1 MILFRLNR
9 KRCIPGERVFFHDHT
24 STRLGSTLAQILG
37 QKAKFISSKLHTY
50 PAAHRRARGLTK
62 SISNFVQIKRCEF
75 PYNVEAKIL
84 LLCALLIAAVIFWA
98 PPIAAAQQ
106 APVAVADDAALPN
119 APGFGESIAAPAEGE
134 GTHKASATISGTVLD
149 TNGSEVQ
156 NASVKLT
163 GRAGTD
169 AREVQTGGDGEFS
182 FADLPADTFHLT
194 VTGPGMGT
202 YVSPAIKIRGG
213 DYRIVPHIVLPVAA
227 ATSAITV
234 MGDKEEISEQQV
246 QIAVQQRVLK
256 IFPNFYSAYDWNAP
270 PMQTKQKFQLAFR
283 AMIDPMAFAG
293 AAGVAGAEQ
302 YYNIFPSYG
311 GGIEGYSKRYG
322 AAYAN
327 DFSGRMFSSAIF
339 PSIFHQDPRY
349 FYMGTGSIRKR
360 ALYAMSAA
368 VIARGDNGRWQ
379 PNYSEILGNF
389 AAGALSNLYYPADS
403 RGVTLTIG
411 NALIE
416 TAGRAGTNL
425 VREFVLR
432 GLTAKVPAYDN
443 GKP

>member
-1 MILFRLNR
+1 M
-9 KRCIPGERVFFHDHT
+9 
-24 STRLGSTLAQILG
+24 
-37 QKAKFISSKLHTY
+37 
-50 PAAHRRARGLTK
+50 
-62 SISNFVQIKRCEF
+62 
-75 PYNVEAKIL
+75 
-84 LLCALLIAAVIFWA
+84 
-98 PPIAAAQQ
+98 
-106 APVAVADDAALPN
+106 
-119 APGFGESIAAPAEGE
+119 
-134 GTHKASATISGTVLD
+134 
-149 TNGSEVQ
+149 
-156 NASVKLT
+156 KLT
-163 GRAGTD
+163 
-169 AREVQTGGDGEFS
+169 RERGNRWQRVEQTGNNGEFK
-182 FADLPADTFHLT
+182 FAGLVPGTYRVT

-202 YVSPAIKIRGG
+202 YVSPDIKLQA
-213 DYRIVPHIVLPVAA
+213 DEFRIVPQIVLAVAA
-227 ATSAITV
+227 ASSAVTV
-234 MGDKEEISEQQV
+234 MGDKEEIAEEQV
-246 QIAVQQRVLK
+246 HIAVQQRVLK
-256 IFPNFYSAYDWNAP
+256 VFPNFYSTYDWNAP
-270 PMQTKQKFQLAFR
+270 PMGTKQKFQLAFR

-311 GGIEGYSKRYG
+311 GGIQGYAKRYG

-349 FYMGTGSIRKR
+349 FYRGSGTHPQAGRSMQCPRPF
-360 ALYAMSAA
+360 
-368 VIARGDNGRWQ
+368 IARGDNGRWQ

-389 AAGALSNLYYPADS
+389 AAGALSNLYYPSDS

-432 GLTAKVPAYDN
+432 GITSKVPSYDN

>member
-1 MILFRLNR
+1 M
-9 KRCIPGERVFFHDHT
+9 
-24 STRLGSTLAQILG
+24 LGT
-37 QKAKFISSKLHTY
+37 
-50 PAAHRRARGLTK
+50 
-62 SISNFVQIKRCEF
+62 
-75 PYNVEAKIL
+75 
-84 LLCALLIAAVIFWA
+84 LLIATEAFWA
-98 PPIAAAQQ
+98 PPVAAAQQ
-106 APVAVADDAALPN
+106 APIAVADAGLPN
-119 APGFGESIAAPAEGE
+119 APGLGESTAASASGE
-134 GTHKASATISGTVLD
+134 GTQKANATISGTVLD

-156 NASVKLT
+156 NANVKLT
-163 GRAGTD
+163 RRPGDGV
-169 AREVQTGGDGEFS
+169 REAQTGRDGEFT
-182 FADLPADTFHLT
+182 FAELPTGTFRLT

-202 YVSPAIKIRGG
+202 YVSPDIKLHGG
-213 DYRIVPHIVLPVAA
+213 DFRIVPNVVLPVAA

-234 MGDKEEISEQQV
+234 MGDTEEIAEEQV
-246 QIAVQQRVLK
+246 HIAVQQRVLK
-256 IFPNFYSAYDWNAP
+256 VFPNFYSTYDWNAP
-270 PMQTKQKFQLAFR
+270 PMETKQKFQLAFR

-311 GGIEGYSKRYG
+311 GGIEGYSKRYA

-349 FYMGTGSIRKR
+349 FYMGSGSIRKR

-389 AAGALSNLYYPADS
+389 AAGALSNLYYPSDS

-432 GLTAKVPAYDN
+432 GLTSKVPTYDN

>member
-1 MILFRLNR
+1 MKIGAS
-9 KRCIPGERVFFHDHT
+9 IPIALHNMHPGDRVFFYV
-24 STRLGSTLAQILG
+24 R
-37 QKAKFISSKLHTY
+37 
-50 PAAHRRARGLTK
+50 PAIARTHFRGT
-62 SISNFVQIKRCEF
+62 FVQILDAHSPWFC
-75 PYNVEAKIL
+75 V
-84 LLCALLIAAVIFWA
+84 LLIVAAVGWIPFNA
-98 PPIAAAQQ
+98 VAQQPAAA
-106 APVAVADDAALPN
+106 VASDSALPD
-119 APGFGESIAAPAEGE
+119 APGLGVSPANPRSEVPQAA
-134 GTHKASATISGTVLD
+134 TATISGTVLD

-156 NASVKLT
+156 GAQVRLT
-163 GRAGTD
+163 RPSGTD
-169 AREVQTGGDGEFS
+169 TRVSQTGNDGEFK
-182 FADLPADTFHLT
+182 FAGLEPGTYRVT
-194 VTGPGMGT
+194 VSGPGMGT
-202 YVSPAIKIRGG
+202 VVSPEIKLQADEFRV
-213 DYRIVPHIVLPVAA
+213 VPQMVLPVAA
-227 ATSAITV
+227 ASSAVTV
-234 MGDKEEISEQQV
+234 MGDKEEIAEEQV
-246 QIAVQQRVLK
+246 HIAVQQRVLK
-256 IFPNFYSAYDWNAP
+256 VFPNFYSTYDWNAP
-270 PMQTKQKFQLAFR
+270 PMGTRQKFQLAFR

-311 GGIEGYSKRYG
+311 GGIQGYAKRYG

-349 FYMGTGSIRKR
+349 FYRGSGGIRSR

-368 VIARGDNGRWQ
+368 VIARGDNGHWQ

-389 AAGALSNLYYPADS
+389 AAGALSNLYYPSDS

-432 GLTAKVPAYDN
+432 GITSKVPTYDN

>member
-1 MILFRLNR
+1 M
-9 KRCIPGERVFFHDHT
+9 FFHIHNAEP
-24 STRLGSTLAQILG
+24 SKPLREELIAFASLPAEFL
-37 QKAKFISSKLHTY
+37 SSKLHTSLTM
-50 PAAHRRARGLTK
+50 HRTVRGSYKIIFEPIHMQNCKHRKKPLSACTFLIFLV
-62 SISNFVQIKRCEF
+62 SLLVPIS
-75 PYNVEAKIL
+75 AK
-84 LLCALLIAAVIFWA
+84 AQQEPVAIASESGLPDA
-98 PPIAAAQQ
+98 PGMGASSAAA
-106 APVAVADDAALPN
+106 
-119 APGFGESIAAPAEGE
+119 APGEVPQT
-134 GTHKASATISGTVLD
+134 GTATISGTVLD

-156 NASVKLT
+156 GAKVKLT
-163 GRAGTD
+163 RPNGTD
-169 AREVQTGGDGEFS
+169 TRVSQTGNDGEYK
-182 FADLPADTFHLT
+182 FANLAPGTYRVT

-202 YVSPAIKIRGG
+202 VVSPEIKLQADEFRV
-213 DYRIVPHIVLPVAA
+213 VPQIVLAVAA
-227 ATSAITV
+227 ASSDVTV
-234 MGDKEEISEQQV
+234 LGDKEEIAEEQV
-246 QIAVQQRVLK
+246 HIAIQQRVLK
-256 IFPNFYSAYDWNAP
+256 VFPNFYSTYDWNAP
-270 PMQTKQKFQLAFR
+270 PMGTKQKFQLAFR

-302 YYNIFPSYG
+302 FYGIFPSYG
-311 GGIEGYSKRYG
+311 GGIQGYAKRYG

-349 FYMGTGSIRKR
+349 FYRGSGSIRTR

-368 VIARGDNGRWQ
+368 VIARGDNGHWQ

-389 AAGALSNLYYPADS
+389 AAGALSNLYYPSDS

-432 GLTAKVPAYDN
+432 GLTSKVPSYDN